1 MNGQKAKQKILI
13 VDDEEHIVKM
23 IDINVRAQ
31 GYESICAY
39 NGEQALEEAVSRK
52 PDIILLDVMMPGMD
66 GIEVCRRLKAQPNT
80 RSIPVIMVSAK
91 SEEHDKIAG
100 LQGGADDYVIKPF
113 NLEELFLR
121 IRAALRQVEILS
133 GSNDGVYQIGS
144 VQLDTQ
150 KYQVTSE
157 GTRIDLTLTEFRML
171 HMFFQQP
178 GNIVT
183 RGTLISELFER
194 EPSKIGRSL
203 DVHIGNLR
211 KKLDAANAY
220 GCGIETVRGI
230 GYTIHE

>member
-1 MNGQKAKQKILI
+1 MKGQKEKQKILI
-13 VDDEEHIVKM
+13 VDDEEHIVQM
-23 IDINVRAQ
+23 LDINVRAQ

-39 NGEQALEEAVSRK
+39 SGEQALDAAVSRK

-66 GIEVCRRLKAQPNT
+66 GIEVCHRLKSQPDT

-91 SEEHDKIAG
+91 SEEYDKIAG
-100 LQGGADDYVIKPF
+100 LEGGADDYVIKPF
-113 NLEELFLR
+113 NLQELFLR

-133 GSNDGVYQIGS
+133 GANGGIYQIGS

-150 KYQVTSE
+150 KYQVTSD

-183 RGTLISELFER
+183 RETLISEIFER
-194 EPSKIGRSL
+194 EPSQIGRSL

-211 KKLDAANAY
+211 KKLDAADAS
-220 GCGIETVRGI
+220 GCSIETVRGI

>member
-1 MNGQKAKQKILI
+1 MNGQKAKQRILV
-13 VDDEEHIVKM
+13 VDDEEHIVQM
-23 IDINVRAQ
+23 LDINVRAQ

-39 NGEQALEEAVSRK
+39 SGEQALEAAVSHK

-66 GIEVCRRLKAQPNT
+66 GIEICRRLKSKSDT
-80 RSIPVIMVSAK
+80 RSIPIIMVSAK

-100 LQGGADDYVIKPF
+100 LQGGADDYVTKPF

-133 GSNDGVYQIGS
+133 GSNDGFYQIGS
-144 VQLDTQ
+144 VHLDTQ
-150 KYQVTSE
+150 KYQVTS
-157 GTRIDLTLTEFRML
+157 GSTRIDLTLTEFRML

-178 GNIVT
+178 GDIVT
-183 RGTLISELFER
+183 REILISNIFER
-194 EPSKIGRSL
+194 EPAQMGRSL

-211 KKLDAANAY
+211 KKLDAANAS
-220 GCGIETVRGI
+220 GCSIETVRGI

>member
-1 MNGQKAKQKILI
+1 MNRQKNKQRIII

-23 IDINVRAQ
+23 LDINVRAQ

-39 NGEQALEEAVSRK
+39 SGKQALDAAVSQK

-66 GIEVCRRLKAQPNT
+66 GIEVCQKLKSQPDT
-80 RSIPVIMVSAK
+80 RTIPIIMVSAK

-113 NLEELFLR
+113 NLQELFLR
-121 IRAALRQVEILS
+121 IQAALRQVEILS
-133 GSNDGVYQIGS
+133 GLNGGVYQIGS
-144 VQLDTQ
+144 VQLDTH
-150 KYQVTSE
+150 KYQVESD
-157 GTRIDLTLTEFRML
+157 GKRIDLTLTEFRML

-183 RGTLISELFER
+183 RDTLISEIFDR
-194 EPSKIGRSL
+194 EPSQMGRSL

-211 KKLDAANAY
+211 KKLDAANAS
-220 GCGIETVRGI
+220 GCSIETVRGI
-230 GYTIHE
+230 GYTINE